1 MSKKILVIEDDPST
15 LRLTKYIL
23 EQEGY
28 QVLTAPNGLE
38 GIRKAKSEEPDL
50 IILDVLLPGVDGFE
64 ICHRLRAEPQTAR
77 LPILMLSVKA
87 REIDKAT
94 GFKVGADDYITKPA
108 DPSEIVNR
116 VESLLA
122 KKTAAKSEMAAV
134 VGSKRGVG
142 TTTLVVNV
150 AIALSRRGKRVILA
164 DLCPYG
170 GAIAE
175 YLGLKPEHPITELLR
190 RPVNTINRGDLEAA
204 LTVHHTGVR
213 VLAIPQMSGEQ
224 KEPSPSDV
232 ALLLEK
238 LREVTN
244 YLLVDLPLQP
254 SNAARAI
261 LGKCD
266 FAIIVTD
273 SKAGSLSG
281 IKSTATALGLLG
293 ITQER
298 MGTVVID
305 REGVFPD
312 WELSRMKSTVELRV
326 GVKLLG
332 VIPYDTRASL
342 ELVPAGAPVIL
353 SEPNCPMAWAMRGV
367 AQHII
372 GEPTN
377 NSDSS

>member
-1 MSKKILVIEDDPST
+1 MNKKILVIEDDPGT
-15 LRLTKYIL
+15 VRLIKDCL
-23 EQEGY
+23 QQGGY

-38 GIRKAKSEEPDL
+38 GIRKAKNEEPDL
-50 IILDVLLPGVDGFE
+50 IILGVLLPGVDGFE
-64 ICHRLRAEPQTAR
+64 ICHRLRAEPKTAQ
-77 LPILMLSVKA
+77 LPVLMLSAMA

-94 GFKVGADDYITKPA
+94 GLKVGADYYITKPA
-108 DPSEIVNR
+108 APSEIANR

-122 KKTAAKSEMAAV
+122 KKTAAKSEIAAV

-170 GAIAE
+170 GTIAE
-175 YLGLKPEHPITELLR
+175 HLGLKPEHTITELLR
-190 RPVNTINRGDLEAA
+190 RPANTINRGDLEAA

-244 YLLVDLPLQP
+244 YLIVDLPLEP
-254 SNAARAI
+254 SSAARAI
-261 LGKCD
+261 LSKCD

-281 IKSTATALGLLG
+281 VKSTATALGQLG

-298 MGTVVID
+298 IGTVVID

-372 GEPTN
+372 GEPPN